1 MDRLDA
7 LRVFV
12 AVCDAKGFAP
22 AARRLRLSPSVVTRL
37 IQGLEERLGVRLL
50 QRTTR
55 SLHLTDAGHA
65 YLERVRRILNEV
77 EEADEVARGE
87 RVVPRGRLAVTAP
100 VIFGRMHVAPLLRR
114 YMGLY
119 PEVTA
124 ELHLNDRNVHLVEEG
139 IDVAV
144 RIGALSDSSLVARRL
159 GETRRVL
166 VASPTY
172 LRERGV
178 PEHPHD
184 LAQHDV
190 VAFVPL
196 NASREWTFA
205 EEGGAGEVR
214 IPITP
219 RFSTNSGDVAIDFAR
234 AGFGLT
240 RTLLYQVVSHLNTGE
255 LTIVLEQF
263 ELAAS
268 PIHAVYPTSRQLSA
282 KVRALIDLIT
292 RTEDWRF
299 AAGVPTEGAL

>member
-1 MDRLDA
+1 
-7 LRVFV
+7 
-12 AVCDAKGFAP
+12 
-22 AARRLRLSPSVVTRL
+22 
-37 IQGLEERLGVRLL
+37 
-50 QRTTR
+50 
-55 SLHLTDAGHA
+55 
-65 YLERVRRILNEV
+65 
-77 EEADEVARGE
+77 
-87 RVVPRGRLAVTAP
+87 
-100 VIFGRMHVAPLLRR
+100 
-114 YMGLY
+114 
-119 PEVTA
+119 VTA

-144 RIGALSDSSLVARRL
+144 RIGTLSDSSLVARRL

-178 PEHPHD
+178 PEHPRE

-190 VAFVPL
+190 IAFVPL

-205 EEGGAGEVR
+205 EEHGAGEVR

-219 RFSTNSGDVAIDFAR
+219 RFLTNSGDAAIDFAQ

-240 RTLLYQVVSHLNTGE
+240 RTLLYQVVAQLNAGE
-255 LTIVLEQF
+255 LTIVLERF
-263 ELAAS
+263 EQPAS

-292 RTEDWRF
+292 QTDDWRF
-299 AAGVPTEGAL
+299 AARVPTAGALQ